1 MILYQKIEYC
11 MNYIYIYIS
20 ISWKHNDENII
31 NKVIILIVTINAVT
45 S

>member
-11 MNYIYIYIS
+11 MNYIYIS
-20 ISWKHNDENII
+20 ISWKHNDKNII